1 MSKNYIMI
9 MVALM
14 ALLTIMLP
22 VSAVVV
28 GKDISQ
34 GATVFLG
41 EEGLDITNA
50 VNTAGGVTT
59 IGWWASAA
67 DIQATSPSQT
77 IQVSGR
83 ASTFEI
89 TQSEFSGYTGS
100 WYRLNPSTGLSYD
113 PAQIAFTV
121 SEPRISVSIRNAAD
135 GAVST
140 LDEKTI
146 VAGTPITFKIDTN
159 VILNDKRGDV
169 TTTTFA
175 PIANFAVA
183 LNSATGNVT
192 FTDTSTNSP
201 TARMWTFDGN
211 PSANTNASVTF
222 TKATAPA
229 TIKLD
234 VSNAANNGAS
244 DTNSSKSATITITG
258 PAYTGSVIVGVP
270 SDPNPTTAPYASFNG
285 VVSSGGNVALTDLS
299 SGVPT
304 TWNWSYA
311 NGTVFSTV
319 KNPPVFQFSPVNGA
333 YTIFLTVADASNP
346 VVADQSRV
354 GGVVTITNPIYT
366 LTTTY
371 DVPSAPVA
379 PIPVSKSISGLNTA
393 NGYIDIIVR
402 SNGGTTYSSLQN
414 MSGQPANLKNQFI
427 NTAPY
432 YWNGG
437 SPSGSTFVGDKW
449 KTDAKTSGGQR
460 IYQNG
465 IYSVYAE
472 CNLNGMK
479 DNYKVTGKSVSETQ
493 TVTLG
498 SDTLQIES
506 NKATVV
512 RGKSFAITLTG
523 QPSTDYVLFMKSIS
537 PTADNAPNFIL
548 YQEGVNTISKN
559 ASTVTT
565 DSSGVRIVEFSTS
578 SDTKEQKYTIRAE
591 SLTGTIRT
599 DEITVSVTKGGMTL
613 VASGNQNYYL
623 GEEIKLSGINTE
635 TETTY
640 FFVIGPNLRSSG
652 AQLESPSD
660 AVITG
665 DESTFAD
672 SVVEADDTFKYTW
685 STSGVDL
692 DAGTYT
698 IYAVSEPVDKND
710 LGDVVYS
717 SVSIGIKKPYV
728 SAAISQPTIAK
739 GDKVFVEGRAEGNP
753 SSGVTIWILGKNYA
767 KRATQSIDSDAS
779 YKYEIKQGETSDMAS
794 GQYFI
799 VVQHPMQ
806 NDIFDVYQDGQYV
819 YKNTGNGDPIS
830 IFKLEGSGSLQGSDA
845 AEALIQAIND
855 PNIDDTYTKLNVLV
869 QEPLIAV
876 DPISNKNIGDKF
888 TLTGKTNLAVEDEIL
903 VEIYSS
909 SFKPTQK
916 TQSGEF
922 SGATGNVKVN
932 KSETGLNKFSLDVD
946 TSTFKADEYIV
957 VAQGVTQEAT
967 GTTLFTV
974 VTSGAPLTTT
984 APVGTPTPSVTPI
997 VTAPTPI
1004 VTAPPTVVPTPSVPV
1019 PTETTKSPGFGAV
1032 FALIGLGAVGFIV
1045 VRRH

>member
-22 VSAVVV
+22 VSAIVV
-28 GKDISQ
+28 GKDISP

-50 VNTAGGVTT
+50 VGSSTS

-83 ASTFEI
+83 KTTFEI
-89 TQSEFSGYTGS
+89 TQAEFSGYTGS
-100 WYRLNPSTGLSYD
+100 WYRLNSSTGLSYD
-113 PAQIAFTV
+113 PAQVAFTV

-135 GAVST
+135 GALSS
-140 LDEKTI
+140 LDGKTI

-159 VILNDKRGDV
+159 VILNDKRGDGS
-169 TTTTFA
+169 TFVYA
-175 PIANFAVA
+175 PTSSF
-183 LNSATGNVT
+183 SATINSTGYVQFNDTSLPAATEWAWTFGDASTSTDKNPLHKYGSSGNYTVNLTTKNDVNNDAGETGSIVSYAINVT
-192 FTDTSTNSP
+192 QIYSGGASSYTTPTTPVPTVGAPVSGFTATVNPATGEVQFTDTSLPAATSWNWNFGDAGTAIIKNPTHIYTLPGSYPVVLSTN
-201 TARMWTFDGN
+201 N
-211 PSANTNASVTF
+211 SANIA
-222 TKATAPA
+222 
-229 TIKLD
+229 
-234 VSNAANNGAS
+234 G
-244 DTNSSKSATITITG
+244 
-258 PAYTGSVIVGVP
+258 
-270 SDPNPTTAPYASFNG
+270 
-285 VVSSGGNVALTDLS
+285 GGNVS
-299 SGVPT
+299 SVIT
-304 TWNWSYA
+304 A
-311 NGTVFSTV
+311 TVTV
-319 KNPPVFQFSPVNGA
+319 G
-333 YTIFLTVADASNP
+333 
-346 VVADQSRV
+346 
-354 GGVVTITNPIYT
+354 
-366 LTTTY
+366 TTY
-371 DVPSAPVA
+371 SRTI
-379 PIPVSKSISGLNTA
+379 IPLGVTLGNPAFDSIAAGLNTA
-393 NGYIDIIVR
+393 NGYIDIVVR

-414 MSGQPANLKNQFI
+414 ISDNPANLKNQFI
-427 NTAPY
+427 NSAPY

-437 SPSGSTFVGDKW
+437 LPVGTTFVGDKW
-449 KTDAKTSGGQR
+449 KTGATQSGQR

-472 CNLNGMK
+472 CKLNGMG
-479 DNYKVTGKSVSETQ
+479 DNYKILGKSISETQ

-498 SDTLQIES
+498 SDTLQIEA
-506 NKATVV
+506 NKASVV
-512 RGKSFAITLTG
+512 RGKSFSITLTG

-537 PTADNAPNFIL
+537 PTSTEAPKFIL
-548 YQEGVNTISKN
+548 YQEGVTINSNN
-559 ASTVTT
+559 ASTVRT
-565 DSSGVRIVEFSTS
+565 DTSGVRIVEFSTS
-578 SDTKEQKYTIRAE
+578 SDTKDQKYTIRAE

-623 GEEIKLSGINTE
+623 GEDIKLSGINTE

-640 FFVIGPNLRSSG
+640 FFIVGPNLRSSG

-665 DESTFAD
+665 DASTFAD
-672 SVVEADDTFKYTW
+672 ATVEADDTFKYTW

-698 IYAVSEPVDKND
+698 IYAVSETVDKND
-710 LGDVVYS
+710 LSDVVYS
-717 SVSIGIKKPYV
+717 SVSVGIKKPYV
-728 SAAISQPTIAK
+728 SASISQPTIAK

-806 NDIFDVYQDGQYV
+806 NDVFDVYQDGQYV
-819 YKNTGNGDPIS
+819 YKNRGDLTPVS

-876 DPISNKNIGDKF
+876 DPIGNKNIGDKF
-888 TLTGKTNLAVEDEIL
+888 ALTGKTNLAVEDEIL
-903 VEIYSS
+903 IEIYSS

-922 SGATGNVKVN
+922 SGFTGNVKVN
-932 KSETGLNKFSLDVD
+932 KSETGLNTFSLGVD
-946 TSTFKADEYIV
+946 TSSFKADEYIV

-967 GTTLFTV
+967 GTALFTV
-974 VTSGAPLTTT
+974 VTSGAPVTTT
-984 APVGTPTPSVTPI
+984 VAPSGTPTPSVTPI

-1004 VTAPPTVVPTPSVPV
+1004 VTAPPTVIPPTPTVPV

>member
-22 VSAVVV
+22 VSAIVV

-50 VNTAGGVTT
+50 VGSSTS

-67 DIQATSPSQT
+67 DIQTTSPSQT

-83 ASTFEI
+83 KSTFEI
-89 TQSEFSGYTGS
+89 TQAEFSGYTGS
-100 WYRLNPSTGLSYD
+100 WYRLNPATGLSYD
-113 PAQIAFTV
+113 PAQVAFTV

-135 GAVST
+135 GAASS
-140 LDEKTI
+140 LDGKTV

-159 VILNDKRGDV
+159 VILNDKRGDGSTYIYAPTSSF
-169 TTTTFA
+169 TTTINATTGLVQFNDTSLPAATEWAWIFGDASTSTDKNPTHTYASSGNYTVNLSTKNDVNNDAGETGFVASYAINITQVYSGGASSYTTPTTPVPA
-175 PIANFAVA
+175 PAPVSGFTATVNP
-183 LNSATGNVT
+183 ATGEVQ
-192 FTDTSTNSP
+192 FTDTSFPVATEWAWDFGDTNTNTTQNP
-201 TARMWTFDGN
+201 THTYAAPGSYSVVLSTANAVNTAGTHSTIIATVHVGTAYSRTIIPLGVTLGN
-211 PSANTNASVTF
+211 PAFDS
-222 TKATAPA
+222 
-229 TIKLD
+229 I
-234 VSNAANNGAS
+234 AA
-244 DTNSSKSATITITG
+244 
-258 PAYTGSVIVGVP
+258 
-270 SDPNPTTAPYASFNG
+270 
-285 VVSSGGNVALTDLS
+285 
-299 SGVPT
+299 
-304 TWNWSYA
+304 
-311 NGTVFSTV
+311 
-319 KNPPVFQFSPVNGA
+319 
-333 YTIFLTVADASNP
+333 
-346 VVADQSRV
+346 
-354 GGVVTITNPIYT
+354 
-366 LTTTY
+366 
-371 DVPSAPVA
+371 
-379 PIPVSKSISGLNTA
+379 GLNTA
-393 NGYIDIIVR
+393 NGYIDIVVR

-414 MSGQPANLKNQFI
+414 MSGNPANLKYQFV
-427 NTAPY
+427 NSAPY

-437 SPSGSTFVGDKW
+437 LPSGSTFVGDKW
-449 KTDAKTSGGQR
+449 KTDATQSGQR

-472 CNLNGMK
+472 CKLNGMG
-479 DNYKVTGKSVSETQ
+479 DNYKVTGKSISETQ

-506 NKATVV
+506 NKASVV

-537 PTADNAPNFIL
+537 PTSTEAPKFVL
-548 YQEGVNTISKN
+548 YQEGVTIISNN
-559 ASTVTT
+559 ASTVRT
-565 DSSGVRIVEFSTS
+565 DTSGVRIVEFSTS

-640 FFVIGPNLRSSG
+640 FFIIGPNLDSSG
-652 AQLESPSD
+652 AQLEYPSES
-660 AVITG
+660 VITG

-672 SVVEADDTFKYTW
+672 ATVEADDTFKYTW

-698 IYAVSEPVDKND
+698 IYAVSETVDKSD

-717 SVSIGIKKPYV
+717 SVSVGIKKPFV

-739 GDKVFVEGRAEGNP
+739 GDRVYVEGRAEGNP

-806 NDIFDVYQDGQYV
+806 NDIFDVYQNGQYV
-819 YKNTGNGDPIS
+819 YKNKGDGDPIS

-876 DPISNKNIGDKF
+876 DPIANKNIGDKF

-903 VEIYSS
+903 IEIYSS

-922 SGATGNVKVN
+922 SGMTGNVKVN
-932 KSETGLNKFSLDVD
+932 KSETGLNTFSLDVD

-974 VTSGAPLTTT
+974 VTSGAPVTTT
-984 APVGTPTPSVTPI
+984 VAPAGTPTPAVTPI

-1004 VTAPPTVVPTPSVPV
+1004 VTAPPTIPPTPATPV